1 MMNTNKKPMRT
12 IDSKPEIAEVGNCEK
27 HGSFDFRYLPF
38 GKKTFVIDCCA
49 KCVDEKDLE
58 DKLTEEKLKADTD
71 MENER
76 KRRENARVNAGIS
89 KRNLYKTFDDYICT
103 NEGQSKAKNDCER
116 FVKEFPCEKSMIM
129 VGGVGTGKT
138 LLASAMLDSLVDNNR
153 CEMIKVI
160 DLIRHLKST
169 WNKESE
175 STEEDIIKYFVKL
188 DLLILDE
195 VGSQFGSDT
204 EKLFIFD
211 IIDGRYQDMKQ
222 TVLISNLDID
232 GIKDVIGERCVDRLR
247 EGGGSMIAFDWKSS
261 RV

>member
-1 MMNTNKKPMRT
+1 MKT
-12 IDSKPEIAEVGNCEK
+12 IDEIPSTPEILNCKK
-27 HGSFDFRYLPF
+27 HGDHEARYMEAGV
-38 GKKTFVIDCCA
+38 GKVWVTTYCA
-49 KCVDEKDLE
+49 KCAEDSQERDRIKKIADDKQRDIDNEK
-58 DKLTEEKLKADTD
+58 
-71 MENER
+71 R
-76 KRRENARVNAGIS
+76 RRENVRVSAGIS

-103 NEGQSKAKNDCER
+103 SEGQHKAKNDCVK
-116 FVKEFPCEKSMIM
+116 FVENFPCEKSMIM

-138 LLASAMLDSLVDNNR
+138 LLASAMLDSLVDNNN
-153 CEMIKVI
+153 CEMVKVI

-169 WNKESE
+169 WNKDSDN
-175 STEEDIIKYFVKL
+175 TEEDIIKHYRGL

-232 GIKDVIGERCVDRLR
+232 GIKEVIGERCVDRLR
-247 EGGGSMIAFDWKSS
+247 EGGGSMIAFNWKSS